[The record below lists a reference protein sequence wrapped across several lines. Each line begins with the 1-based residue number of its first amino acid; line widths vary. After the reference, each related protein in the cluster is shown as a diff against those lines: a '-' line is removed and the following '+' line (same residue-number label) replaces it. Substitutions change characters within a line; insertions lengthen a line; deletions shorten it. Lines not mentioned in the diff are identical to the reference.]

1 MQVLTHTP
9 SRKISGIR
17 SALACAIAAAT
28 LLLPATGQAETP
40 KRWVEL
46 DVPYVP
52 TPDDAVAKMLEM
64 AEVGPRDSV
73 IDLGSGDG
81 RIAIAA
87 VRDREAQNALG
98 VDIDPARVKE
108 ANANARKARVE
119 GRVTF
124 KKQDLFKT
132 DIANASVLTMYLLPD
147 VNLAM
152 RPVILEKM
160 APGSRVV
167 SHAFTMGDWQSD
179 RREMV
184 DGRSLYLWIVPAK
197 AAGTWQVQDPA
208 GAFALTLEQQYQQVR
223 ATAQRDGAALPV
235 SDATLRGTELRFTL
249 DDGGKPRQY
258 VGVIEGDRMQARSGD
273 GLHGGWQAT
282 RQAR

>member
-1 MQVLTHTP
+1 MQVLTHTKNRMFP
-9 SRKISGIR
+9 GLKL
-17 SALACAIAAAT
+17 ALLGTAAA
-28 LLLPATGQAETP
+28 LIALPVAAQAENP
-40 KRWVEL
+40 PRWVEL

-52 TPDDAVAKMLEM
+52 TPDGAVAKMLEM
-64 AEVGPRDSV
+64 GEVGPRDTV

-87 VRDREAQNALG
+87 VRDRGAQTAMG

-108 ANANARKARVE
+108 ANANARKAKVE

-132 DIANASVLTMYLLPD
+132 DISKASVLTMYLLPD
-147 VNLAM
+147 VNLKM
-152 RPVILEKM
+152 RPVILDKL

-167 SHAFTMGDWQSD
+167 SHAFTMGEWESD

-197 AAGTWQVQDPA
+197 AAGTWQVQSPE
-208 GAFALTLEQQYQQVR
+208 GAFSLTLQQQFQKVQ
-223 ATAQRDGAALPV
+223 ASAERDGKALPV
-235 SDATLRGTELRFTL
+235 SAATLRGPELRFTL
-249 DDGGKPRQY
+249 DDGGKPRQF
-258 VGVIEGDRMQARSGD
+258 VGMIEGDRMLARSGD
-273 GLHGGWQAT
+273 GLQADWQAT

>member
-1 MQVLTHTP
+1 MQVLTHTKNRIFP
-9 SRKISGIR
+9 GLRL
-17 SALACAIAAAT
+17 ALLGTAAA
-28 LLLPATGQAETP
+28 LIALPAASQAENP
-40 KRWVEL
+40 PRWLEL

-64 AEVGPRDSV
+64 GEVGPRDTI

-87 VRDREAQNALG
+87 VRDRGAQTAMG

-108 ANANARKARVE
+108 ANANARKAKVE

-132 DIANASVLTMYLLPD
+132 DISKASVLTMYLLPD
-147 VNLAM
+147 VNLKM
-152 RPVILEKM
+152 RPVILDKL

-167 SHAFTMGDWQSD
+167 SHAFTMGEWESD
-179 RREMV
+179 RHEMV

-197 AAGTWQVQDPA
+197 AAGTWQVQSPQ
-208 GAFALTLEQQYQQVR
+208 GPFSITLQQQFQKVQ
-223 ATAQRDGAALPV
+223 ATAERDGKTLPV
-235 SDATLRGTELRFTL
+235 SAATLRGPELRFTL
-249 DDGGKPRQY
+249 DDGGKPHQY
-258 VGVIEGDRMQARSGD
+258 VGVIEGDRMLARTGEGLQAD
-273 GLHGGWQAT
+273 WQAT